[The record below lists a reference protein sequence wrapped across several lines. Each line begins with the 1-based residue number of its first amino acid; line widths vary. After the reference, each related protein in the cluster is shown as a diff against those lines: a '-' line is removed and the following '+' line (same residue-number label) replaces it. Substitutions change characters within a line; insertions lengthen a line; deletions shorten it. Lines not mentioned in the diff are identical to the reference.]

1 MVKNAMQ
8 RVFGVVVLLGLLLA
22 LPLGASLAQSV
33 VPPANAV
40 GSIELVG
47 LIEAMTVD
55 SITVNQQVIDI
66 TSAEL
71 TTALELDAAV
81 KVEGWVL
88 TDGTIAAREVSAATP
103 DGLLPGE
110 VEITGVVEAVDAT
123 TLTVNGLVIDISTA
137 EMTDVIAVG
146 DMVKVH
152 ASFDD
157 AGALV
162 AREVALYT
170 PDTPPA
176 TPGEDFELR
185 GTLEEVGDGYIV
197 VAGQSI
203 NMLQAEV
210 KTQLQVGAL
219 VKVHV
224 RIVNGELVASEVE
237 GWLNHDD
244 NANTNDNSNDNEDDD
259 DNSNDNGA
267 VVIPADCV
275 PAMPSGWTTY
285 TIQAGDTLSAIAA
298 GSGSSISELA
308 VTNCIRDPR
317 FIVVGMTIFVPQT
330 PDPAFFNNNDNHDDG
345 EYNDDHSN
353 DNGSDDDHNDDRRN
367 DNHDDDHED
376 DNDNHNDNDD

>member
-1 MVKNAMQ
+1 MVKNTTQ
-8 RVFGVVVLLGLLLA
+8 RVFGILVLLGLLLA
-22 LPLGASLAQSV
+22 LPLGAALAQTV

-71 TTALELDAAV
+71 NTALELDAAV

-88 TDGTIAAREVSAATP
+88 TDGTIAAREVNAATP

-110 VEITGVVEAVDAT
+110 VEITGVVEALDAAS
-123 TLTVNGLVIDISTA
+123 LTINGLVVDISTA
-137 EMTDVIAVG
+137 EMTDVVAVG

-170 PDTPPA
+170 PDTPPTA
-176 TPGEDFELR
+176 PGEDFELR
-185 GTLEEVGDGYIV
+185 GTLEEIGDGYII

-237 GWLNHDD
+237 GWLNHED
-244 NANTNDNSNDNEDDD
+244 NANSNDNNNDNEGDD

-308 VTNCIRDPR
+308 VANCITDPR

-345 EYNDDHSN
+345 EFNDNHSNDNGSNDNNDDHSN
-353 DNGSDDDHNDDRRN
+353 DNR
-367 DNHDDDHED
+367 DDDHED
-376 DNDNHNDNDD
+376 DNNNSNDD

>member
-1 MVKNAMQ
+1 MVKHTTQ
-8 RVFGVVVLLGLLLA
+8 RAFGILVLLGLLLA

-33 VPPANAV
+33 VPPANAI

-71 TTALELDAAV
+71 NTALELDAAV

-110 VEITGVVEAVDAT
+110 VEITGVVEALDAT

-137 EMTDVIAVG
+137 EMTDAIAVG

-152 ASFDD
+152 ASFDA

-162 AREVALYT
+162 AREVSLYT
-170 PDTPPA
+170 PETPPTA
-176 TPGEDFELR
+176 PGEDFELR
-185 GTLEEVGDGYIV
+185 GTLEEVGDGYII

-203 NMLQAEV
+203 NMLQAEI

-237 GWLNHDD
+237 GWLNHED
-244 NANTNDNSNDNEDDD
+244 NANTNDNSNDNDNEGDD

-308 VTNCIRDPR
+308 VANCITDPR

-330 PDPAFFNNNDNHDDG
+330 PDPAFFNNNDNHDDD
-345 EYNDDHSN
+345 EYNDNHSDDNGSDDRNDDHSN
-353 DNGSDDDHNDDRRN
+353 DN
-367 DNHDDDHED
+367 HDDDHD
-376 DNDNHNDNDD
+376 DDNHNDNDD

>member
-1 MVKNAMQ
+1 MVKNIKQ
-8 RVFGVVVLLGLLLA
+8 RVFGILVLLGLLLA

-55 SITVNQQVIDI
+55 SITVNQQFIDI
-66 TSAEL
+66 TSAEIS
-71 TTALELDAAV
+71 TALELDAAV

-110 VEITGVVEAVDAT
+110 VEITGVVEALDAT
-123 TLTVNGLVIDISTA
+123 TLTVNGLAIDISTA
-137 EMTDVIAVG
+137 EMTDTIAVG

-152 ASFDD
+152 ASFDV

-162 AREVALYT
+162 TREVALYT
-170 PDTPPA
+170 PDTPPT

-185 GTLEEVGDGYIV
+185 GTLEEVGDGYII

-203 NMLQAEV
+203 NTLQAEI

-237 GWLNHDD
+237 GWLNHED
-244 NANTNDNSNDNEDDD
+244 NANSNDNDDANGNDNDDDD

-308 VTNCIRDPR
+308 VANCITDPR

-330 PDPAFFNNNDNHDDG
+330 PDPAFFNDNDNHDDG
-345 EYNDDHSN
+345 DDNDDDHSN
-353 DNGSDDDHNDDRRN
+353 DNDDDHSN
-367 DNHDDDHED
+367 DNHDDDHD
-376 DNDNHNDNDD
+376 DDHNDNDNDD